1 MNLAL
6 GGREEHARE
15 AAEGAAHLAE
25 RLQQYPIGRAAT
37 REAAG
42 ATASDPAEG
51 AAALQE
57 AAAEWEK
64 LGHPLDAARC
74 EELRGRRLAESDVE
88 AAREAL
94 DAAAA
99 RYEELGVAHLAERA
113 RELVAS

>member
-25 RLQQYPIGRAAT
+25 RLQQYPVGRAAT

-42 ATASDPAEG
+42 VTASDPTEG
-51 AAALQE
+51 AAALEE
-57 AAAEWEK
+57 AGAAWEQ

-74 EELRGRRLAESDVE
+74 EELRGRRLAEDDPD
-88 AAREAL
+88 AAREAF
-94 DAAAA
+94 DSAAQ
-99 RYEELGVAHLAERA
+99 RYEQLGVAHLAERA

>member
-1 MNLAL
+1 VNLAL

-25 RLQQYPIGRAAT
+25 RLQQYPVGRAAT

-42 ATASDPAEG
+42 VTATDPAEG
-51 AAALQE
+51 AAALEE
-57 AAAEWEK
+57 AGTAWEE

-74 EELRGRRLAESDVE
+74 EELRGRRLAEDDPD
-88 AAREAL
+88 AARKAF
-94 DAAAA
+94 DSAAQ
-99 RYEELGVAHLAERA
+99 RYEQLGVGHLAERA